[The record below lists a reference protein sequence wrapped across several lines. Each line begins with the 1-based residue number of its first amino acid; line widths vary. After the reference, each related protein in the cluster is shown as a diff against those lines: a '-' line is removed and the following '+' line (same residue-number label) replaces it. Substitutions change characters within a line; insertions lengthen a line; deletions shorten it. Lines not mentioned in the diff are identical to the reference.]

1 MCEQVVCVSKLFVDK
16 LCVRQAAGG
25 RRRKQAGV
33 HKQKQERHTKMWGK
47 KHTPIVA
54 TEPLTCASAALA
66 RWGLVAGVRSPPAPA
81 WPQQFT
87 VTKMSSKETN

>member
-1 MCEQVVCVSKLFVDK
+1 MCEAGSG
-16 LCVRQAAGG
+16 REEEEAGG
-25 RRRKQAGV
+25 SPQTKTRTP
-33 HKQKQERHTKMWGK
+33 HKDVGK